1 MCGIAGFISTNIS
14 DPKEI
19 LYKMINQLKHRG
31 PDNTS
36 IYHNK
41 IGMGMAHSRL
51 SIIDLSK
58 KGLQP
63 IHSKSGRYIIAFN
76 GEIYNY
82 KHLKKEI
89 DNLKNIQWSGSSDS
103 EVLTEIIDYYGIKD
117 ALIKTKGMFAI
128 SVWDNKEKILT
139 LCRDRMGEK
148 PLYYGW
154 QNNSFIFASELKS
167 LQKFPGF
174 KKEIANIPLVLIKAS
189 LIP

>member
-1 MCGIAGFISTNIS
+1 
-14 DPKEI
+14 
-19 LYKMINQLKHRG
+19 
-31 PDNTS
+31 
-36 IYHNK
+36 
-41 IGMGMAHSRL
+41 MGMAHSRL

-154 QNNSFIFASELKS
+154 QNNSFIFASELS
-167 LQKFPGF
+167 LYKNFQDS
-174 KKEIANIPLVLIKAS
+174 KKKLIII
-189 LIP
+189 LLHFI